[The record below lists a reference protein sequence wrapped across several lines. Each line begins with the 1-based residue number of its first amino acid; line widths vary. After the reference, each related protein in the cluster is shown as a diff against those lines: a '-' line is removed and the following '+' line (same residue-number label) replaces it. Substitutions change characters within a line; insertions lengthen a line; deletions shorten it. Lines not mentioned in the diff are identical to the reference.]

1 MPGGKT
7 SFCNSWLQG
16 YDNNGHKIS
25 TWFRKKLQ
33 SDAYCSLCDSMFSV
47 ANRGNDQIPHHSGG
61 KSIQL

>member
-16 YDNNGHKIS
+16 CDNNGHKIS
-25 TWFRKKLQ
+25 TWFRKKSQ